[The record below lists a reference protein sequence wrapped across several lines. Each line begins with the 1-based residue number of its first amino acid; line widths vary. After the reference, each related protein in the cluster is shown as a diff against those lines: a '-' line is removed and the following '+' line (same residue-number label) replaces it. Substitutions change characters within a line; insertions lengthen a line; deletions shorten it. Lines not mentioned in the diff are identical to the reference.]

1 MERLLHYVWKHK
13 LFPLRPLSTTDG
25 QTVEIIDPGLYNT
38 DAGPDFFN
46 AKVKID
52 GTLWVGNVEI
62 HCKASEWFVHG
73 HDRNP
78 HYDNVVLHVVS
89 DADAQAIT
97 CSGSAIPQMTL
108 QVPSDIA
115 RNYAELLHT
124 DKYPPCH
131 RLIPTLPRLIAHSWM
146 SALQTERLE
155 HKATAI
161 AERVAHSGGDWEE
174 ACFATL
180 ARNYGFGTNGQAF
193 ETWATGGWLQKAA
206 HHRDDIFQTEAL
218 FFGQAGLLDPESITR
233 RNRATAVADDY
244 FIAMRNEYL
253 YLARK
258 FNLQPMDFRLWKFMR
273 LRPQNFP
280 HIRLSQLSN
289 LYCSR
294 RAGLSQLMECRTVDQ
309 VRHLIHTAVTPYWR
323 THYAFGL
330 PSKDNPKSLSPRSA
344 DLLIINTIV
353 PLLFAYGRSHSSERL
368 CQRAIDFLEQLKPED
383 NTIVRMWNECGLE
396 AQNAADTQA
405 LIQLKK
411 VYCDRNE
418 CLRCRIG
425 YEYLKSKRQ

>member
-13 LFPLRPLSTTDG
+13 LLPLRPLSTTDG

-73 HDRNP
+73 HDRDP

-89 DADAQAIT
+89 DADARAVT
-97 CSGSAIPQMTL
+97 CSGNVIPQMTL
-108 QVPSDIA
+108 QVPSYIA
-115 RNYAELLHT
+115 GNYAELLHT

-131 RLIPTLPRLIAHSWM
+131 RIIPTLPRLTAHSWM

-155 HKATAI
+155 HKATTI

-218 FFGQAGLLDPESITR
+218 FLGQAGLLDPESIAR

-244 FIAMRNEYL
+244 FIAMRNEYQ

-258 FNLQPMDFRLWKFMR
+258 FNLQPMDFHLWKFMR

-280 HIRLSQLSN
+280 HIRLSQLAN

-294 RAGLSQLMECRTVDQ
+294 RAGLSQLVECRTVDQ

-323 THYAFGL
+323 THYAFGQ

-368 CQRAIDFLEQLKPED
+368 CQRATDFLEQLKPED

-411 VYCDRNE
+411 VYCDRRE